1 VFDTFFHFILD
12 LSWLLTLLLF
22 LRLFFI
28 SKNLHFNSNKI
39 LILILVII
47 LFIII
52 KHLVGDYL
60 KYLYGLNIPIGF
72 TFYTALGCS
81 IPILSYL
88 YVKKIIAFNE
98 DIQFLDII
106 HLLVFVIFYFMF
118 ELIPSKEN
126 NIKNI
131 DLNSQSA
138 FWEIYFMTKRVP
150 DWLIALKSMLNI
162 TYSILSYRLIIKTFG
177 LKLSSKN
184 ESFLKK
190 LLNKFTLAKSKSKQA
205 EKVKL
210 WVYNITNIKF
220 LLTLCS
226 LYFGTMTIM
235 YGRVVNKNED
245 TPILIVSLL
254 LLILAVYFNINKKN
268 IFILSSFMKLDS
280 LKREKLK
287 EQIKINEIYEYMLNQ
302 IEDKELYLDE
312 NFRINWLS
320 EKLGVKV
327 EHINTTLNEYN
338 FKNFSKFSNYLKI
351 NKAKELI
358 KEGYLKK
365 YNIDALAGAS
375 GFRAT
380 NTFYRIFKKEV
391 GYTPKEY
398 SENHNQ

>member
-1 VFDTFFHFILD
+1 MFNTFTHFILD

-60 KYLYGLNIPIGF
+60 KYLYGLNIPVAF
-72 TFYTALGCS
+72 TFYTPLGCS

-88 YVKKIIAFNE
+88 YVKKIIALNE

-106 HLLVFVIFYFMF
+106 HMLVFVIFYFMF

-220 LLTLCS
+220 LLTLCW
-226 LYFGTMTIM
+226 LYIGTMTIM
-235 YGRVVNKNED
+235 YGRVVYKNED

-287 EQIKINEIYEYMLNQ
+287 EQIKINEIYKYMLNQ

-327 EHINTTLNEYN
+327 EHINATLIEHN
-338 FKNFSKFSNYLKI
+338 FKNFPKFSNYLKM
-351 NKAKELI
+351 NKAKDLI
-358 KEGYLKK
+358 KKGYLKK
-365 YNIDALAGAS
+365 YNNDALASAS

-380 NTFYRIFKKEV
+380 NTFYRVFKEDT
-391 GYTPKEY
+391 GLSPKEY
-398 SENHNQ
+398 SENHK